1 MGAWSSG
8 PFDNDDAADL
18 MIELEDT
25 PSWDTVREAFA
36 DVLVNPDY
44 VELADGARAYAAA
57 ALLTIATGK
66 SDVSAQDYHMTLDA
80 MGPPPADLTDLARAA
95 LKRVATG
102 DSEIRELYLDSGRYA
117 DWTKTVAA
125 IENALETIL

>member
-1 MGAWSSG
+1 MSAWSSG
-8 PFDNDDAADL
+8 PFDNDDAVDL
-18 MIELEDT
+18 MIELEEA

-57 ALLTIATGK
+57 ALLTVAVGK

-80 MGPPPADLTDLARAA
+80 MGAPPADLAVLAKAA
-95 LKRVATG
+95 LKRISTG
-102 DSEIRELYLDSGRYA
+102 DSEIRELYLDSGTYA
-117 DWTKTVAA
+117 LWTQTVAA
-125 IENALETIL
+125 IDSAL

>member
-18 MIELEDT
+18 MIELEDA
-25 PSWDTVREAFA
+25 PSWDPVREAFA

-44 VELADGARAYAAA
+44 VELADGARAYASA

-66 SDVSAQDYHMTLDA
+66 SDVSAQDYHMILDA
-80 MGPPPADLTDLARAA
+80 MGPPPAELTDLARAA
-95 LKRVATG
+95 LKRIITG
-102 DSEIRELYLDSGRYA
+102 DSEIRELYLDSGSYVE
-117 DWTKTVAA
+117 WTRTVAA
-125 IENALETIL
+125 IETLL

>member
-8 PFDNDDAADL
+8 PFDNDDAVDL

-25 PSWDTVREAFA
+25 PSWDAVRTVFA
-36 DVLVNPDY
+36 DVLANADY
-44 VELADGARAYAAA
+44 VEAPQGARAYAAA

-80 MGPPPADLTDLARAA
+80 MGPPPAELTDLARAA
-95 LKRVATG
+95 LKRISTG
-102 DSEIRELYLDSGRYA
+102 DSEIRELYLDSGSYA
-117 DWTKTVAA
+117 DWTRIVAA
-125 IENALETIL
+125 IENAL

>member
-1 MGAWSSG
+1 MAAWSSG

-18 MIELEDT
+18 MIELEDE

-57 ALLTIATGK
+57 AFLTIATGR
-66 SDVSAQDYHMTLDA
+66 SDVSAQDYYMTIDR
-80 MGPPPADLTDLARAA
+80 MGPPPADLTPLARAV
-95 LKRVATG
+95 LKRISTG
-102 DSEIRELYLDSGRYA
+102 DSEIREMYLDNGAYA
-117 DWTKTVAA
+117 AWMQTVSS
-125 IENALETIL
+125 IENAL

>member
-1 MGAWSSG
+1 MSAWSSG
-8 PFDNDDAADL
+8 PFDNDDAVDL

-44 VELADGARAYAAA
+44 VELPDGARAYAAA
-57 ALLTIATGK
+57 ALLTVAVGK

-80 MGPPPADLTDLARAA
+80 MGPPPADLSDLAKAA
-95 LKRVATG
+95 LKRISTG
-102 DSEIRELYLDSGRYA
+102 DSEIRELYLDSGNYA
-117 DWTKTVAA
+117 LWTQTVAA
-125 IENALETIL
+125 IENAL

>member
-18 MIELEDT
+18 MIELEDA
-25 PSWDTVREAFA
+25 PSWDVVREAFA

-44 VELADGARAYAAA
+44 VELQDGARAYAAA

-80 MGPPPADLTDLARAA
+80 MGPPPADLAGLARAA
-95 LKRVATG
+95 LKRVSTG
-102 DSEIRELYLDSGRYA
+102 DSEIRELYLDSGSYT
-117 DWTKTVAA
+117 DWTRIVAA
-125 IENALETIL
+125 IESAL